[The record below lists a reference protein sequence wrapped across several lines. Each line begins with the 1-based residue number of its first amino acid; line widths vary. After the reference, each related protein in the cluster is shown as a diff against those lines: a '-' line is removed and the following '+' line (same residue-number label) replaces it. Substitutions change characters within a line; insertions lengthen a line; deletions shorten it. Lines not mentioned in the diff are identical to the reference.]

1 MDSQET
7 ANSMAESTSGHEE
20 NMVKP
25 NVLSPPQGFQAR
37 PQGPPPSPRNSIN
50 NGPIG
55 APRPGQ
61 PLRRLDSRSSL
72 GPSPASGQF
81 VQLRPY
87 GPPRPPGSSFPP
99 RSLQPG
105 QLSPQNPLYPSNQ
118 RFVYS
123 PGIRGPPPQGIGG
136 QRLPFAGNQQQY
148 QLQQQHQQQQQQ
160 QRGSNDPRFQ
170 RPDIAPENGP
180 RRPSQESVFPR
191 QLLRNDSSL
200 SLQRQHL
207 SSNEEIK
214 QPTRPR
220 IVIEKMAD
228 INESVDFDKPEGY
241 LQRKKSDVRE
251 NGENDDDDDVVM
263 DNEKSPRHN
272 QNVIPEGLV
281 NGSKSPLIA
290 TKPTNRPG
298 TATIEKASIY
308 HEKISEESVQNTAS
322 IISQSRPSSAVNDD
336 KQEKKDEKLSSRS
349 PSSKEIDMIENLTED
364 FTRDE
369 VSVLLDDSTN
379 NKKSRPPSATLTS
392 ELIEEIEKPSSPY
405 NDNTFG
411 NVEQSLKTLPKSSD
425 NSRSV
430 TPSYLDTPQNAE
442 QAASRTPSRTS
453 DKSRSSTPAHLDAE
467 QNKSADK
474 SRSSTPAGLES
485 HENAEQE
492 SKTPI
497 KTPDKT
503 RANTPAESQLL
514 GDAEQ
519 ESRTPDKSRA
529 STPAGSEPPENA
541 EKEST
546 TLIKTPDKSRAD
558 TPAGSEPPENAE
570 KESTTLIKTPDKSR
584 ADTPAELEPP
594 GNAEEESKSPIKTPD
609 KSRADTPAGSELPGD
624 AEQESKTPDKYSSAN
639 TPAAQLS
646 ANAEKEPHVTP
657 TKTSDKSRSSTPGEI
672 ESIGG
677 ETSMENSQHDKSD
690 KDTLQ
695 VGESSRPASSLG
707 SPNSP
712 SGKDDKSPPKSPR
725 SPTIS
730 EGQDKLSMA
739 GSVITSPRSPEG
751 VKGFDNGEQRSLS
764 SGGSPRLSDSPKS
777 PAKQTEGE
785 KKKKTSFVESTA
797 KKTVEI
803 ANAAPILTA
812 TSPSKSIAPT
822 NKTPRPPTPAKS
834 DEKKS
839 SKKKATQN
847 GSESQANAAANG
859 VAESP
864 TKRSKEG
871 DKRSTAGSPTKSP
884 SKSVKSLPR
893 TPDTPSSTVQEKKKV
908 PMNKIQVGAAPS
920 PNLKT
925 VRSKIGSLD
934 NASYKPGGGKVKIE
948 NRKLDFSK
956 AQPKIAAKNDKYTPS
971 GGDKKISQVKLQW
984 NAKPKVGSLEN
995 ATYKPGGGDKKI
1007 ETVKLDFKD
1016 KAKPKVGSKENAK
1029 HVPGGGAVKIPT
1041 QKIDIKAESK
1051 IGSLDNVKHKPGGG
1065 EKKIFNDRDY
1075 LRQTSSNVES
1085 LNGSGSQPE
1094 TPVNDHHFPNDS
1106 KTGDNEILQPQ
1117 PPPSTPT
1124 KARGVTSPSSI
1135 VTPRA
1140 VRSGLAKSPESTTP
1154 RRQIGQ
1160 ETEGLTPANRRASKT
1175 PSPDAT
1181 NDRNTSKDR
1190 SPRSPTSPR
1199 PPSSLRVKSANDKSS
1214 PNTPRKTSPSTPSKT
1229 SPGTPSKTSPGTPSK
1244 TSPGTPSKT
1253 SPGTLNKTS
1262 SDTPRKTPSPRELR
1276 LPKLASSPIPQEAS
1290 PAAPETHSKITLP
1303 KLIEPSSKA
1312 ARMAY

>member
-7 ANSMAESTSGHEE
+7 ANNMAQSASGHEE

-25 NVLSPPQGFQAR
+25 NQVLSPLQGFQAR

-61 PLRRLDSRSSL
+61 LLRRLDSRSSL

-81 VQLRPY
+81 VQLRSY

-105 QLSPQNPLYPSNQ
+105 QLSPQNPLHPSNQ

-123 PGIRGPPPQGIGG
+123 PGIRGPPPQGAGG
-136 QRLPFAGNQQQY
+136 QRPPFAGNQQVY
-148 QLQQQHQQQQQQ
+148 QQQQQQQ

-228 INESVDFDKPEGY
+228 INEINVDKPESY
-241 LQRKKSDVRE
+241 LQRKKSDVHE

-263 DNEKSPRHN
+263 DNEKLPRHN
-272 QNVIPEGLV
+272 QDDIPEGLV
-281 NGSKSPLIA
+281 NGSKSPLIP
-290 TKPTNRPG
+290 TKPMIRPG
-298 TATIEKASIY
+298 TATIEKTSKY
-308 HEKISEESVQNTAS
+308 HDKISKEFDEDTAS

-336 KQEKKDEKLSSRS
+336 KEERKDEKLFSRP
-349 PSSKEIDMIENLTED
+349 PSSKEIDIVENLTED

-369 VSVLLDDSTN
+369 VNVLLVDDSMN
-379 NKKSRPPSATLTS
+379 NETPSAMLTS
-392 ELIEEIEKPSSPY
+392 ELIEEIEEIPKPSSPY
-405 NDNTFG
+405 NDNAFG
-411 NVEQSLKTLPKSSD
+411 NVEQSLKTPSKSSD
-425 NSRSV
+425 NSRSI
-430 TPSYLDTPQNAE
+430 TPSYLDTLQNAE
-442 QAASRTPSRTS
+442 QAVSRTPSRTS
-453 DKSRSSTPAHLDAE
+453 DMSRSSTPAHLDAPENAE
-467 QNKSADK
+467 QNKTPDK
-474 SRSSTPAGLES
+474 SRSSTPAGLEPHGNAEQES
-485 HENAEQE
+485 KTLIKTPNKSRANTPAESQLLGNAEQESKTPIKTLDKSRANTPAESQLLGNAEQE

-497 KTPDKT
+497 KTPDKS
-503 RANTPAESQLL
+503 RAN
-514 GDAEQ
+514 
-519 ESRTPDKSRA
+519 
-529 STPAGSEPPENA
+529 TPAGSEP
-541 EKEST
+541 
-546 TLIKTPDKSRAD
+546 L
-558 TPAGSEPPENAE
+558 
-570 KESTTLIKTPDKSR
+570 
-584 ADTPAELEPP
+584 
-594 GNAEEESKSPIKTPD
+594 GN
-609 KSRADTPAGSELPGD
+609 
-624 AEQESKTPDKYSSAN
+624 AEQESKTPDKYSRAS
-639 TPAAQLS
+639 TPAAQLAPS
-646 ANAEKEPHVTP
+646 SNAEKEPHLTP
-657 TKTSDKSRSSTPGEI
+657 TKVSDKSRSSTPTGI
-672 ESIGG
+672 ESSGG
-677 ETSMENSQHDKSD
+677 ETSIENPQHDKSG

-695 VGESSRPASSLG
+695 VKESSRPASSLR
-707 SPNSP
+707 SPNSGI
-712 SGKDDKSPPKSPR
+712 GKDDKSSPKSPR
-725 SPTIS
+725 SPTIP
-730 EGQDKLSMA
+730 EGQGKLSMA
-739 GSVITSPRSPEG
+739 GSVISPRSPEG
-751 VKGFDNGEQRSLS
+751 VKGFDNGEKRSLS
-764 SGGSPRLSDSPKS
+764 SGGSPRLSNSPKS
-777 PAKQTEGE
+777 PTKQTEDE
-785 KKKKTSFVESTA
+785 KKKKTSFVETIV
-797 KKTVEI
+797 KKSVEI
-803 ANAAPILTA
+803 ADTAPILIA
-812 TSPSKSIAPT
+812 TSPSKSTTPT
-822 NKTPRPPTPAKS
+822 IKTPRPQTPAKLD

-839 SKKKATQN
+839 AKKKAIQN
-847 GSESQANAAANG
+847 GSESQANAASTANG

-864 TKRSKEG
+864 TKRSKES

-893 TPDTPSSTVQEKKKV
+893 TPDTPSSTAQEKKKV
-908 PMNKIQVGAAPS
+908 PMNKVQVGAAPS

-1094 TPVNDHHFPNDS
+1094 TPVNDRHFPNDS
-1106 KTGDNEILQPQ
+1106 KIGDNEILQPQ

-1140 VRSGLAKSPESTTP
+1140 VRSGLAKSPESTMSG
-1154 RRQIGQ
+1154 RQLVQ
-1160 ETEGLTPANRRASKT
+1160 ETEGLTLANGRASKT

-1181 NDRNTSKDR
+1181 NDRNTPKGR
-1190 SPRSPTSPR
+1190 SPRSPR
-1199 PPSSLRVKSANDKSS
+1199 PPSSLRVKSVDDKTFL
-1214 PNTPRKTSPSTPSKT
+1214 NTPKKTSPDRPGKTYPGTSSKTSPGTPSKTSPDTPSKTSPDTPSKT
-1229 SPGTPSKTSPGTPSK
+1229 SPGTPSKTSSG
-1244 TSPGTPSKT
+1244 
-1253 SPGTLNKTS
+1253 
-1262 SDTPRKTPSPRELR
+1262 TPRKTSSPRELH

-1290 PAAPETHSKITLP
+1290 PTAPEIHSKITLP

-1312 ARMAY
+1312 TRMAY

>member
-7 ANSMAESTSGHEE
+7 ANSMAQSAPGHEE

-81 VQLRPY
+81 VQHRPY

-123 PGIRGPPPQGIGG
+123 PGIRGPPPQGAGG
-136 QRLPFAGNQQQY
+136 QRPPFAGNQQVY
-148 QLQQQHQQQQQQ
+148 QVQQQQQQQQQ

-191 QLLRNDSSL
+191 QLLRNDSLL

-228 INESVDFDKPEGY
+228 INETNVDKPESY
-241 LQRKKSDVRE
+241 LQRKKSDVHE

-263 DNEKSPRHN
+263 DNEKSLRHN
-272 QNVIPEGLV
+272 QDGVPEGLV
-281 NGSKSPLIA
+281 NGSKSPSIP
-290 TKPTNRPG
+290 TKPMIRPG
-298 TATIEKASIY
+298 TATIEKPSKY
-308 HEKISEESVQNTAS
+308 HDKISKEFAEDTAS

-336 KQEKKDEKLSSRS
+336 KEERKDEKLFSRP
-349 PSSKEIDMIENLTED
+349 PSSKEIDIVENLTED

-369 VSVLLDDSTN
+369 VNVLLVDDLMN
-379 NKKSRPPSATLTS
+379 NKTSRPPSGMLPS
-392 ELIEEIEKPSSPY
+392 ELIEEIEEIQKPSSPY
-405 NDNTFG
+405 NDNAFG
-411 NVEQSLKTLPKSSD
+411 NIEQSLKTPPKSSD
-425 NSRSV
+425 NSRSI

-442 QAASRTPSRTS
+442 QAISRTPSRTS
-453 DKSRSSTPAHLDAE
+453 DMSRSSTPAHLDAPENAE
-467 QNKSADK
+467 QNKTPDK
-474 SRSSTPAGLES
+474 SRSSTPAGLEPHGNAEQES
-485 HENAEQE
+485 KTLIKTPDKSRANTPAELQLLGNAEQESKTPMKTPDKSRANTPAESQLLGNAEQE

-497 KTPDKT
+497 KTPDKSRANT
-503 RANTPAESQLL
+503 PAEPQLLGNVEQESKTPIKTPDKSRANTPAESQLL
-514 GDAEQ
+514 GNAEQ
-519 ESRTPDKSRA
+519 ESKA
-529 STPAGSEPPENA
+529 
-541 EKEST
+541 
-546 TLIKTPDKSRAD
+546 
-558 TPAGSEPPENAE
+558 
-570 KESTTLIKTPDKSR
+570 
-584 ADTPAELEPP
+584 
-594 GNAEEESKSPIKTPD
+594 PIKTPD
-609 KSRADTPAGSELPGD
+609 KSRANTPAESQLLGNAEQESKAPIKTPDKSRANTPAGSEPPGN
-624 AEQESKTPDKYSSAN
+624 AEQESKTPDKYSRAS
-639 TPAAQLS
+639 TPAAQLAPS
-646 ANAEKEPHVTP
+646 PNAEKEPHLTP
-657 TKTSDKSRSSTPGEI
+657 TKVSDKSRSSTPAGI
-672 ESIGG
+672 ESSDG
-677 ETSMENSQHDKSD
+677 ETSIENPQHDKSG

-695 VGESSRPASSLG
+695 VRESSRPASSTLR
-707 SPNSP
+707 SPNSAI
-712 SGKDDKSPPKSPR
+712 GKDGKSSPKSPR
-725 SPTIS
+725 SPTIP
-730 EGQDKLSMA
+730 EGQGKLSIA
-739 GSVITSPRSPEG
+739 GSVISPRSPEG

-764 SGGSPRLSDSPKS
+764 SGGSPRLSKSPKS
-777 PAKQTEGE
+777 PAKQTEAE
-785 KKKKTSFVESTA
+785 KKKKTSFVETTV
-797 KKTVEI
+797 KKSVEI
-803 ANAAPILTA
+803 ADTEPILTA
-812 TSPSKSIAPT
+812 TSPSKSTAPT
-822 NKTPRPPTPAKS
+822 TKTPHPQTPAKPD

-839 SKKKATQN
+839 PKKKAIQN
-847 GSESQANAAANG
+847 GSESQANAASTANG

-864 TKRSKEG
+864 TKRSKES

-893 TPDTPSSTVQEKKKV
+893 TPDTPSSTAQEKKKV
-908 PMNKIQVGAAPS
+908 PMNKVQVGAAPS

-956 AQPKIAAKNDKYTPS
+956 AQPKIAAKNDKYMPS

-1029 HVPGGGAVKIPT
+1029 HIPGGGAVKIPT

-1051 IGSLDNVKHKPGGG
+1051 IGSMDNVKHKPGGG

-1085 LNGSGSQPE
+1085 LNGSGSQS
-1094 TPVNDHHFPNDS
+1094 PV
-1106 KTGDNEILQPQ
+1106 
-1117 PPPSTPT
+1117 PSGAITN
-1124 KARGVTSPSSI
+1124 
-1135 VTPRA
+1135 
-1140 VRSGLAKSPESTTP
+1140 SGKNGLPASDENLN
-1154 RRQIGQ
+1154 Q
-1160 ETEGLTPANRRASKT
+1160 EC
-1175 PSPDAT
+1175 
-1181 NDRNTSKDR
+1181 
-1190 SPRSPTSPR
+1190 
-1199 PPSSLRVKSANDKSS
+1199 
-1214 PNTPRKTSPSTPSKT
+1214 
-1229 SPGTPSKTSPGTPSK
+1229 
-1244 TSPGTPSKT
+1244 
-1253 SPGTLNKTS
+1253 
-1262 SDTPRKTPSPRELR
+1262 
-1276 LPKLASSPIPQEAS
+1276 
-1290 PAAPETHSKITLP
+1290 
-1303 KLIEPSSKA
+1303 
-1312 ARMAY
+1312 

>member
-7 ANSMAESTSGHEE
+7 ANRMPESTSGHEG

-25 NVLSPPQGFQAR
+25 NVLSPQQGFQAR

-87 GPPRPPGSSFPP
+87 GPPRPPGGSFPP
-99 RSLQPG
+99 RPPQPG
-105 QLSPQNPLYPSNQ
+105 QLPPQNPLQPPNQ

-123 PGIRGPPPQGIGG
+123 PGIRGPPPQGPGG
-136 QRLPFAGNQQQY
+136 QRPLFVGNQQVY
-148 QLQQQHQQQQQQ
+148 QVQQQQ
-160 QRGSNDPRFQ
+160 QRVGNDPRFQ
-170 RPDIAPENGP
+170 RPDQASENGP

-191 QLLRNDSSL
+191 QLLRNDSSV
-200 SLQRQHL
+200 SLQRQHFL
-207 SSNEEIK
+207 TNEEIK

-228 INESVDFDKPEGY
+228 INETGADVNKSEDNP
-241 LQRKKSDVRE
+241 QRKKSDVRE

-272 QNVIPEGLV
+272 QDGVPGGLV
-281 NGSKSPLIA
+281 NGSKSPLIPK
-290 TKPTNRPG
+290 KPISRPG
-298 TATIEKASIY
+298 TATIENASKY
-308 HEKISEESVQNTAS
+308 HDKTSKELDEDTAS

-336 KQEKKDEKLSSRS
+336 EERKDEKLSSRP
-349 PSSKEIDMIENLTED
+349 PSSKEIDIVEELTED

-369 VSVLLDDSTN
+369 GNVLLVEESI
-379 NKKSRPPSATLTS
+379 NKTSRPPSATSTF
-392 ELIEEIEKPSSPY
+392 EMEEIQKPSSPY
-405 NDNTFG
+405 NDNAFG
-411 NVEQSLKTLPKSSD
+411 DIEQSLKTPSKSSD
-425 NSRSV
+425 NSRTV
-430 TPSYLDTPQNAE
+430 TPSYLDKPQNAD
-442 QAASRTPSRTS
+442 QVASRTPSRTS
-453 DKSRSSTPAHLDAE
+453 DR
-467 QNKSADK
+467 

-485 HENAEQE
+485 RENAEQESRTPIKTPDKSRASTPAGLEPRGNAEQE

-497 KTPDKT
+497 KTPDK
-503 RANTPAESQLL
+503 
-514 GDAEQ
+514 
-519 ESRTPDKSRA
+519 SRA
-529 STPAGSEPPENA
+529 STPAKPEPF
-541 EKEST
+541 
-546 TLIKTPDKSRAD
+546 
-558 TPAGSEPPENAE
+558 
-570 KESTTLIKTPDKSR
+570 
-584 ADTPAELEPP
+584 
-594 GNAEEESKSPIKTPD
+594 GNAEPESKTPIKTPD
-609 KSRADTPAGSELPGD
+609 K
-624 AEQESKTPDKYSSAN
+624 Y
-639 TPAAQLS
+639 
-646 ANAEKEPHVTP
+646 
-657 TKTSDKSRSSTPGEI
+657 SRSSTPAGKESSDGEA
-672 ESIGG
+672 SLD
-677 ETSMENSQHDKSD
+677 NPHRDKSGE
-690 KDTLQ
+690 DTLQ
-695 VGESSRPASSLG
+695 VRESSRPASSLG
-707 SPNSP
+707 SPNSA
-712 SGKDDKSPPKSPR
+712 SGKSPKSPR
-725 SPTIS
+725 SPTIP
-730 EGQDKLSMA
+730 EGQGKLSTV
-739 GSVITSPRSPEG
+739 GSVKISPRSPED

-764 SGGSPRLSDSPKS
+764 SSPRLSNSPKS

-785 KKKKTSFVESTA
+785 KKKKTSFVETIT

-803 ANAAPILTA
+803 ADTASILTE
-812 TSPSKSIAPT
+812 TSPSKSAAPT
-822 NKTPRPPTPAKS
+822 TKTPRPQTPTKL

-839 SKKKATQN
+839 AKKKAIQN
-847 GSESQANAAANG
+847 GSQSQAASNG

-864 TKRSKEG
+864 TKG

-884 SKSVKSLPR
+884 NKSAKSLPK
-893 TPDTPSSTVQEKKKV
+893 TPDTPSSTAQEK
-908 PMNKIQVGAAPS
+908 KIQVGAAPS

-984 NAKPKVGSLEN
+984 NAKSKVGSLDN

-1029 HVPGGGAVKIPT
+1029 HVPGGGSVKSATPPKTPQETKNNIPT
-1041 QKIDIKAESK
+1041 QKIEIKAESK

-1075 LRQTSSNVES
+1075 LRQTSGSNVES
-1085 LNGSGSQPE
+1085 VNGSGSQAQ
-1094 TPVNDHHFPNDS
+1094 TPVNDRHFPSDS
-1106 KTGDNEILQPQ
+1106 KIDDNEIQPQ

-1124 KARGVTSPSSI
+1124 KAVTSPSSI

-1154 RRQIGQ
+1154 KRQLAQ
-1160 ETEGLTPANRRASKT
+1160 ETEGLTLANGQTSKT
-1175 PSPDAT
+1175 PLPDAT
-1181 NDRNTSKDR
+1181 NDRNTPKG
-1190 SPRSPTSPR
+1190 RSPTSPR
-1199 PPSSLRVKSANDKSS
+1199 PPSSLRIKSADEKSS
-1214 PNTPRKTSPSTPSKT
+1214 LGTPRKTSPGTPRKPSPGTPRKTSPNTPNKT
-1229 SPGTPSKTSPGTPSK
+1229 SPGTP
-1244 TSPGTPSKT
+1244 
-1253 SPGTLNKTS
+1253 
-1262 SDTPRKTPSPRELR
+1262 RKSPSPRELR
-1276 LPKLASSPIPQEAS
+1276 LPKLAPSPIPQEAS